1 MEQKLA
7 ICKTKHPQI
16 VMCCGCLLSLGRKI
30 MFCVNE
36 KIDEKK
42 DNIKYYYEISNN
54 KWIKIIDS
62 NNNTKTTLR
71 LIDIFNLFF

>member
-42 DNIKYYYEISNN
+42 DNIKYYEISNN
-54 KWIKIIDS
+54 KLKLL
-62 NNNTKTTLR
+62 TATTTQKQR
-71 LIDIFNLFF
+71 SG

>member
-42 DNIKYYYEISNN
+42 DNIKYYYEISN
-54 KWIKIIDS
+54 KKLKLL
-62 NNNTKTTLR
+62 TATTTQKQR
-71 LIDIFNLFF
+71 SG

>member
-54 KWIKIIDS
+54 RLKLL
-62 NNNTKTTLR
+62 TATTTQKQR
-71 LIDIFNLFF
+71 SG

>member
-1 MEQKLA
+1 MFGSEGTAKWSKNLQFAKQNTH
-7 ICKTKHPQI
+7 K
-16 VMCCGCLLSLGRKI
+16 SLCVAGVYYHWEENV

-54 KWIKIIDS
+54 KLKLL
-62 NNNTKTTLR
+62 TATTTQKQR
-71 LIDIFNLFF
+71 SG

>member
-54 KWIKIIDS
+54 KLKLL
-62 NNNTKTTLR
+62 TATTTQKQR
-71 LIDIFNLFF
+71 SG